1 MEAQHSL
8 WPLSDNFLFY
18 FQICRRRS
26 LETPSPADCRAL
38 LGLRSCNS
46 EGCPTFRCAVEK
58 LDSWKYR
65 LTYLRADSVFSTGNF
80 SIITSDHMMKMMNN
94 AIVRNIGHFDKEI
107 DLASVED
114 KEGMKVVNIKPQ
126 KIVSSPR
133 LVAARIQCF

>member
-26 LETPSPADCRAL
+26 LEAPSPADSRAL

-58 LDSWKYR
+58 AR
-65 LTYLRADSVFSTGNF
+65 L
-80 SIITSDHMMKMMNN
+80 M
-94 AIVRNIGHFDKEI
+94 EI
-107 DLASVED
+107 Q
-114 KEGMKVVNIKPQ
+114 VNLP
-126 KIVSSPR
+126 PR
-133 LVAARIQCF
+133 RFRFLNR